1 MFSENQ
7 KLVEKTLEYLVA
19 KQKYNEVKTKT
30 LLALFLKTNNHDLVQ
45 KIINDFLIKKDSK
58 EISLHALK
66 LLMQGITTN

>member
-30 LLALFLKTNNHDLVQ
+30 LLALFLQTNNHDLVQ
-45 KIINDFLIKKDSK
+45 KIINDFLINKDSK
-58 EISLHALK
+58 EISLYALK